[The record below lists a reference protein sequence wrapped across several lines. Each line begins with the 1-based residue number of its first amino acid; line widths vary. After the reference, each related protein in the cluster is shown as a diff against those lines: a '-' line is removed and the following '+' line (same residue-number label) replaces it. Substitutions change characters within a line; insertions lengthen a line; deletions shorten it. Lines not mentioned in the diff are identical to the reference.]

1 MTVQRQIKKILVVS
15 LSNIG
20 DVILTFPVLDILK
33 RDFSGARLDL
43 FVGPKGEPLVKDNPA
58 FGNIYVYR
66 KNEPL
71 SSILKGVKE
80 LIDQRYDLVVDLRN
94 SAIPF
99 LIFAKKKT
107 PPMLF
112 RPQGVHM
119 RQQHLNRLRLVH
131 PFEAGTSERMSL
143 RLVPTTVPDSKYV
156 VIAPGSRAEN
166 KRWPEQNF
174 AKVSEYLSRHYG
186 LKIVVAGDENDAV
199 IAGKISKLVPG
210 AVIDL
215 TGKLTLPQ
223 VGYLMSR
230 SSLAVV
236 NDSAPLHL
244 ASYLNIPV
252 AAFFGP
258 TDPGKYGPW
267 GDKNIVIRKNST
279 CGACA
284 GDRSRPHD
292 CIQAVTFDDAMKV
305 LEPWFKETLGGK

>member
-1 MTVQRQIKKILVVS
+1 MNDKKHINKILVVS

-20 DVILTFPVLDILK
+20 DVILTFPVLDVLK
-33 RDFSGARLDL
+33 RDFPDVRLDL

-58 FGNIYVYR
+58 FGKIYVYH
-66 KNEPL
+66 KNEPVL
-71 SSILKGVKE
+71 SILKGIKE
-80 LIDQRYDLVVDLRN
+80 LADEQYDLVVDLRN

-107 PPMLF
+107 PPMLV
-112 RPQGVHM
+112 RPQGLHM
-119 RQQHLNRLRLVH
+119 RQQHLNRLGLVH
-131 PFEAGTSERMSL
+131 RFNTEASEKVSL
-143 RLVPTTVPDSKYV
+143 RLAPVAVPDGKYV

-166 KRWPEQNF
+166 KRWPEQGF
-174 AKVSEYLSRHYG
+174 AKVAEHLAQQYG
-186 LKIVVAGDENDAV
+186 LKIVLVGDDNDIA
-199 IAGKISKLVPG
+199 IAGKISKLMSVS
-210 AVIDL
+210 ILDL
-215 TGKLTLPQ
+215 TGKLSLPQ

-267 GDKNIVIRKNST
+267 SEKKIVIQNTSH
-279 CGACA
+279 CPACV
-284 GDRSRPHD
+284 GDRSRLHD
-292 CIQAVTFDDAMKV
+292 CIQAPSFDDAIKV
-305 LEPWFKETLGGK
+305 LEPWFREILGGK